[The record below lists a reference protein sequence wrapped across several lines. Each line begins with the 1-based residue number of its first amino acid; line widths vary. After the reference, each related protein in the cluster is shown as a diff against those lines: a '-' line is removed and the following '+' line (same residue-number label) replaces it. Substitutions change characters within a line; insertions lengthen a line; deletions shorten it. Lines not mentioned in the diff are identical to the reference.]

1 MAALAEVFAERACR
15 GPGGQV
21 VDPLSVLPALF
32 AILWRG
38 RLAYLDNRVLDS
50 GSTVWASR
58 GGRAD
63 DPASGAASG
72 DMLRLGGETHTM
84 AGLESATVR
93 PADVT
98 GTVTEA
104 FAAGLSPIAA
114 SSSSPQPRGEAAR
127 W

>member
-50 GSTVWASR
+50 GSTVCASR

-72 DMLRLGGETHTM
+72 DTRRLGGGTHTV
-84 AGLESATVR
+84 AGLESVTVR
-93 PADVT
+93 LAGGT
-98 GTVTEA
+98 GAVTEA
-104 FAAGLSPIAA
+104 SAAGLFADRGLELVTAA
-114 SSSSPQPRGEAAR
+114 P

>member
-72 DMLRLGGETHTM
+72 RRHWGGDRGLRRR
-84 AGLESATVR
+84 AVADRGLKL
-93 PADVT
+93 VT
-98 GTVTEA
+98 
-104 FAAGLSPIAA
+104 AAP
-114 SSSSPQPRGEAAR
+114 

>member
-50 GSTVWASR
+50 GSTVCASR

-98 GTVTEA
+98 GAVTE
-104 FAAGLSPIAA
+104 AAGLSPIAA